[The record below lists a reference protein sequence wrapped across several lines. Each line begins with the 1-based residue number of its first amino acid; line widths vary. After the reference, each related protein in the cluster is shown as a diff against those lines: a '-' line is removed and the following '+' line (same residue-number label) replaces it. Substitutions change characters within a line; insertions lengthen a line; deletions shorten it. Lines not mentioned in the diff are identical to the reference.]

1 MRGERRCC
9 FGFMVTKPDYY
20 IVTFETDRRP
30 FSWRWEIRRHSQPMG
45 VKLGAGG
52 YPSQGAA
59 ESAGERALKEF
70 RQADCHG
77 RRSAAPFCKAAQL
90 GVMLRCGTK
99 FDCE

>member
-1 MRGERRCC
+1 MRGERRCY

-20 IVTFETDRRP
+20 IVTFETDPRP

-70 RQADCHG
+70 LVELSKEE
-77 RRSAAPFCKAAQL
+77 RR
-90 GVMLRCGTK
+90 RR
-99 FDCE
+99 